1 MHAQS
6 HVHISVVS
14 RDNFRIRKYIKQ
26 QNRFLTSLVLLLIIN
41 KILYSENKHFFC
53 NKNENGI
60 EHIPEIT

>member
-6 HVHISVVS
+6 HVHVHISFVS

-41 KILYSENKHFFC
+41 KILYSENTSFVTKMRMAL
-53 NKNENGI
+53 NI
-60 EHIPEIT
+60 L